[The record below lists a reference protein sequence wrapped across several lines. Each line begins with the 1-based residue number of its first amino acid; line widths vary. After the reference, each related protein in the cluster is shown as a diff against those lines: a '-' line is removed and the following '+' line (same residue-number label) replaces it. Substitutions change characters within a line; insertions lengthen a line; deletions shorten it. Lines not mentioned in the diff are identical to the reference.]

1 MLCFHCCHMADAG
14 VYYFRI
20 LQSLAYI
27 KNNNFVKV
35 FFAFCAVFY
44 IFISPAAF
52 LTPLQVTRSF
62 GDDVW
67 RLTAIEVTFATGMM
81 LGGILLTSWGGFRN
95 KAYTI
100 ALSCLTF
107 GLTTVALGV
116 VPWFW
121 LYLAFMTLTGLAVSA
136 FNSPA
141 IALLQ
146 QKVEGEYQGRVFGVL
161 GMIQSAVM
169 PLSTLV
175 FGPLADVIRI
185 EWLLIGTGMIIAIM
199 GGMLFGNRT
208 LVEAGKPVPEQPE

>member
-1 MLCFHCCHMADAG
+1 MADAG

-62 GDDVW
+62 GEDVW
-67 RLTAIEVTFATGMM
+67 RLTAIEVTFAAGMM
-81 LGGILLTSWGGFRN
+81 LGGIILTSWGGFRN

-121 LYLAFMTLTGLAVSA
+121 LYLAFMTITGLAVSA

-185 EWLLIGTGMIIAIM
+185 EWMLIGTGMIIAIM
-199 GGMLFGNRT
+199 GAMLFGNRI